1 MYMAEGVKSQE
12 DSRQVATVPSFYQ
25 RFNIEIGLEAVQG
38 RFVNRV
44 YNTMPVLFKAAQGND
59 RRLSWKLANTLGIL
73 YEDEDSLEQFLSDD
87 LYQCIR
93 ALEAFYKVIPGYYKS
108 DFDERIKTILSLT
121 EVDLGIRWRDGVFWR
136 SGAELLDEALVNENL
151 KWLSNPKYIDILTA
165 FEKGLRHFIE
175 AQKQPEKLSDVITD
189 IYEALEALAK
199 IVTGKDKDLSG
210 NAELFISELKLSG
223 HYSEMLKAHVS
234 YANEYRHAPRQG
246 RKRRAPLPNE
256 VEAFVYTTGLFI
268 RLAMQQ
274 LNREA

>member
-1 MYMAEGVKSQE
+1 MAEGAKNQE
-12 DSRQVATVPSFYQ
+12 DSRQTNTVPSFYQ

-44 YNTMPVLFKAAQGND
+44 YNTMPVVFNSAKGSD
-59 RRLSWKLANTLGIL
+59 RRLPRKLATTLGIL

-87 LYQCIR
+87 FYQCLR
-93 ALEAFYKVIPGYYKS
+93 TLEALYKVMHNFYKP

-121 EVDLGIRWRDGVFWR
+121 EVDLGIQWRNGVFWR
-136 SGAELLDEALVNENL
+136 SGAKLLDEALVNENL
-151 KWLSNPKYIDILTA
+151 RWLSDPKYIDVLTP

-175 AQKQPEKLSDVITD
+175 AKKQPEKLSDVITD

-210 NAELFISELKLSG
+210 NAELFISELKLSD
-223 HYSEMLKAHVS
+223 HYSGMLKAHIS
-234 YANEYRHAPRQG
+234 YANEYRHAPKQG
-246 RKRRAPLPNE
+246 RKRKAPLPSE

-268 RLAMQQ
+268 RLAIQQ
-274 LNREA
+274 LNLKV